1 MYNCGTEIC
10 VRKTVFL
17 LRIPSCP
24 KPTSDSYGAPWDFGK
39 FQIPWK
45 DTYFSTLLDRGFGEI
60 L

>member
-10 VRKTVFL
+10 VGKTVFL

-24 KPTSDSYGAPWDFGK
+24 KSTSDSYGAPWDFGK
-39 FQIPWK
+39 FKMSWQ
-45 DTYFSTLLDRGFGEI
+45 DTYFSTSSDRGLREI